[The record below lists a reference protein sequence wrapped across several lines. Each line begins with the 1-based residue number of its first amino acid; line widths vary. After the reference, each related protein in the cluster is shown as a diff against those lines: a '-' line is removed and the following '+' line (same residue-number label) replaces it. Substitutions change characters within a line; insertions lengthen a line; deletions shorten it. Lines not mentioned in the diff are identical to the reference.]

1 MSKQTKVELTKV
13 LVVIETIIAF
23 VITMLINQTIAI
35 ALFVMMTIVV
45 CLTGNDNINESE
57 SKEEEIQ
64 QSLFLFA
71 NFIHVF
77 FLTKRHTSHR
87 IAIERRWL

>member
-45 CLTGNDNINESE
+45 CVMGNDNINENE
-57 SKEEEIQ
+57 SKEEEI
-64 QSLFLFA
+64 
-71 NFIHVF
+71 
-77 FLTKRHTSHR
+77 
-87 IAIERRWL
+87 

>member
-1 MSKQTKVELTKV
+1 MFIYEYNSINYMEVYIMSKQTKVELTKV

-45 CLTGNDNINESE
+45 CVMGNNNINESE
-57 SKEEEIQ
+57 SKEEEI
-64 QSLFLFA
+64 
-71 NFIHVF
+71 
-77 FLTKRHTSHR
+77 
-87 IAIERRWL
+87 

>member
-45 CLTGNDNINESE
+45 CVMGNDNINESK
-57 SKEEEIQ
+57 SKEEEI
-64 QSLFLFA
+64 
-71 NFIHVF
+71 
-77 FLTKRHTSHR
+77 
-87 IAIERRWL
+87 

>member
-13 LVVIETIIAF
+13 LVYIETIIAF

-45 CLTGNDNINESE
+45 CVMGNDNINESE
-57 SKEEEIQ
+57 SKEEEI
-64 QSLFLFA
+64 
-71 NFIHVF
+71 
-77 FLTKRHTSHR
+77 
-87 IAIERRWL
+87 

>member
-45 CLTGNDNINESE
+45 CVMENDNINESE
-57 SKEEEIQ
+57 SKEEEI
-64 QSLFLFA
+64 
-71 NFIHVF
+71 
-77 FLTKRHTSHR
+77 
-87 IAIERRWL
+87 

>member
-13 LVVIETIIAF
+13 LVVIKTIIAF

-45 CLTGNDNINESE
+45 CVMGNDNINESE
-57 SKEEEIQ
+57 SKEEEI
-64 QSLFLFA
+64 
-71 NFIHVF
+71 
-77 FLTKRHTSHR
+77 
-87 IAIERRWL
+87 

>member
-45 CLTGNDNINESE
+45 CVMGNDNINESE
-57 SKEEEIQ
+57 TKEEEI
-64 QSLFLFA
+64 
-71 NFIHVF
+71 
-77 FLTKRHTSHR
+77 
-87 IAIERRWL
+87 

>member
-23 VITMLINQTIAI
+23 VITMLINRTIAI

-45 CLTGNDNINESE
+45 CVMGNDNINESE
-57 SKEEEIQ
+57 SKEEEI
-64 QSLFLFA
+64 
-71 NFIHVF
+71 
-77 FLTKRHTSHR
+77 
-87 IAIERRWL
+87 

>member
-45 CLTGNDNINESE
+45 CVMGNNNINESE
-57 SKEEEIQ
+57 SKEEEI
-64 QSLFLFA
+64 
-71 NFIHVF
+71 
-77 FLTKRHTSHR
+77 
-87 IAIERRWL
+87 

>member
-1 MSKQTKVELTKV
+1 MFIYEYNSINYMEVYIMSKQTKVELTKV

-45 CLTGNDNINESE
+45 CVMGNDNINESE
-57 SKEEEIQ
+57 SKEEEI
-64 QSLFLFA
+64 
-71 NFIHVF
+71 
-77 FLTKRHTSHR
+77 
-87 IAIERRWL
+87 

>member
-23 VITMLINQTIAI
+23 VIAMLINQTIAI

-45 CLTGNDNINESE
+45 CVMGNDNINESE
-57 SKEEEIQ
+57 SKEEEI
-64 QSLFLFA
+64 
-71 NFIHVF
+71 
-77 FLTKRHTSHR
+77 
-87 IAIERRWL
+87 

>member
-23 VITMLINQTIAI
+23 VIAMLINQRIAI

-45 CLTGNDNINESE
+45 CVMGNDNINESE
-57 SKEEEIQ
+57 SKEEEI
-64 QSLFLFA
+64 
-71 NFIHVF
+71 
-77 FLTKRHTSHR
+77 
-87 IAIERRWL
+87 

>member
-45 CLTGNDNINESE
+45 CVMGSNNINESE
-57 SKEEEIQ
+57 SKEEEI
-64 QSLFLFA
+64 
-71 NFIHVF
+71 
-77 FLTKRHTSHR
+77 
-87 IAIERRWL
+87 

>member
-1 MSKQTKVELTKV
+1 MSKQTRVELTKV

-45 CLTGNDNINESE
+45 CVMGNDNINESE
-57 SKEEEIQ
+57 SKEEEI
-64 QSLFLFA
+64 
-71 NFIHVF
+71 
-77 FLTKRHTSHR
+77 
-87 IAIERRWL
+87 

>member
-45 CLTGNDNINESE
+45 CVTGNDNVNESA
-57 SKEEEIQ
+57 SKEEEI
-64 QSLFLFA
+64 
-71 NFIHVF
+71 
-77 FLTKRHTSHR
+77 
-87 IAIERRWL
+87 

>member
-23 VITMLINQTIAI
+23 VIAMLINQTIAI

-45 CLTGNDNINESE
+45 CVMGNNNINESE
-57 SKEEEIQ
+57 SKEEEI
-64 QSLFLFA
+64 
-71 NFIHVF
+71 
-77 FLTKRHTSHR
+77 
-87 IAIERRWL
+87 

>member
-13 LVVIETIIAF
+13 LVVIETIIVF

-45 CLTGNDNINESE
+45 CVMGNDNINESE
-57 SKEEEIQ
+57 SKEEEI
-64 QSLFLFA
+64 
-71 NFIHVF
+71 
-77 FLTKRHTSHR
+77 
-87 IAIERRWL
+87 

>member
-35 ALFVMMTIVV
+35 ALFVTMTIVV
-45 CLTGNDNINESE
+45 CVMGNDNINESE
-57 SKEEEIQ
+57 SKEEEI
-64 QSLFLFA
+64 
-71 NFIHVF
+71 
-77 FLTKRHTSHR
+77 
-87 IAIERRWL
+87 

>member
-35 ALFVMMTIVV
+35 ALFVMMIIVV
-45 CLTGNDNINESE
+45 CVTGNDNINESE
-57 SKEEEIQ
+57 SKEEEI
-64 QSLFLFA
+64 
-71 NFIHVF
+71 
-77 FLTKRHTSHR
+77 
-87 IAIERRWL
+87 

>member
-23 VITMLINQTIAI
+23 VITMFINQTIAI

-45 CLTGNDNINESE
+45 CVMGNDNINESE
-57 SKEEEIQ
+57 SKEEEI
-64 QSLFLFA
+64 
-71 NFIHVF
+71 
-77 FLTKRHTSHR
+77 
-87 IAIERRWL
+87 

>member
-1 MSKQTKVELTKV
+1 MTLTTKVELTKV

-45 CLTGNDNINESE
+45 CVMGNDNINESE
-57 SKEEEIQ
+57 SKEEEI
-64 QSLFLFA
+64 
-71 NFIHVF
+71 
-77 FLTKRHTSHR
+77 
-87 IAIERRWL
+87 

>member
-1 MSKQTKVELTKV
+1 MEVYIMSKQTKVELTKV

-45 CLTGNDNINESE
+45 CVMGNDNINESE
-57 SKEEEIQ
+57 SKEEEI
-64 QSLFLFA
+64 
-71 NFIHVF
+71 
-77 FLTKRHTSHR
+77 
-87 IAIERRWL
+87 

>member
-45 CLTGNDNINESE
+45 CVTGNDNINESE

-64 QSLFLFA
+64 QSLFLFCQFYPCILF
-71 NFIHVF
+71 N
-77 FLTKRHTSHR
+77 KTSH
-87 IAIERRWL
+87 ES

>member
-13 LVVIETIIAF
+13 LVVIETIIVF

-45 CLTGNDNINESE
+45 CVMGNNNINESE
-57 SKEEEIQ
+57 SKEEEI
-64 QSLFLFA
+64 
-71 NFIHVF
+71 
-77 FLTKRHTSHR
+77 
-87 IAIERRWL
+87 

>member
-23 VITMLINQTIAI
+23 VITMLINQIIAI

-45 CLTGNDNINESE
+45 
-57 SKEEEIQ
+57 
-64 QSLFLFA
+64 
-71 NFIHVF
+71 
-77 FLTKRHTSHR
+77 
-87 IAIERRWL
+87 

>member
-1 MSKQTKVELTKV
+1 MSKHTKVELTKV

-45 CLTGNDNINESE
+45 CVTGNDNINESE
-57 SKEEEIQ
+57 SKEEEI
-64 QSLFLFA
+64 
-71 NFIHVF
+71 
-77 FLTKRHTSHR
+77 
-87 IAIERRWL
+87 

>member
-45 CLTGNDNINESE
+45 CVMGNDNINESE
-57 SKEEEIQ
+57 SKEEEI
-64 QSLFLFA
+64 
-71 NFIHVF
+71 
-77 FLTKRHTSHR
+77 
-87 IAIERRWL
+87 

>member
-45 CLTGNDNINESE
+45 CVTGNDNINESE
-57 SKEEEIQ
+57 SKEEEI
-64 QSLFLFA
+64 
-71 NFIHVF
+71 
-77 FLTKRHTSHR
+77 
-87 IAIERRWL
+87 

>member
-23 VITMLINQTIAI
+23 VITMLINQIIAI

-45 CLTGNDNINESE
+45 CVMGNDNINESE
-57 SKEEEIQ
+57 SKEEEI
-64 QSLFLFA
+64 
-71 NFIHVF
+71 
-77 FLTKRHTSHR
+77 
-87 IAIERRWL
+87 

>member
-45 CLTGNDNINESE
+45 CVTGNDNVNESE
-57 SKEEEIQ
+57 SKEEEI
-64 QSLFLFA
+64 
-71 NFIHVF
+71 
-77 FLTKRHTSHR
+77 
-87 IAIERRWL
+87 